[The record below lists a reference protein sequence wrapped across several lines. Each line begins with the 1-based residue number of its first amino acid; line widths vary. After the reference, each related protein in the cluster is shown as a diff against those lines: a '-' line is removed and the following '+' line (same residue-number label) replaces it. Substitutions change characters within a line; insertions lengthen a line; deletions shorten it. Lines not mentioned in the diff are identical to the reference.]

1 MNTSATNEQRQR
13 FERLCL
19 YRALYSR
26 SGPRDTVS
34 VMSLR
39 DAVRYAEG
47 LLVQLAG
54 HATPATLQSPS
65 SASSHDN

>member
-34 VMSLR
+34 VMSLA
-39 DAVRYAEG
+39 DAMRHAEA

-54 HATPATLQSPS
+54 HAAPATLPSPGS
-65 SASSHDN
+65 TSSHDN